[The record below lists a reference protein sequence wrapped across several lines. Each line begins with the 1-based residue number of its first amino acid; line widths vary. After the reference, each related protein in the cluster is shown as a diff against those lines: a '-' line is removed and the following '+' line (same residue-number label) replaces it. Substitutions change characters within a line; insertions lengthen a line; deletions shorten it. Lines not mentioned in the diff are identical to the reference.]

1 MPCRKRAWIS
11 VFCCIRTILRGKCM
25 AGLNDKTDGRQSFSD
40 QEPGDEYEPL
50 RFEA

>member
-1 MPCRKRAWIS
+1 
-11 VFCCIRTILRGKCM
+11 M